1 VTIPKPLRQRL
12 GIEPGHVLEFAEVDG
27 TLVATRVVERP
38 VETEYDLT
46 HVDKSADELLHEL
59 QRLRR

>member
-1 VTIPKPLRQRL
+1 VTIPKSLRERL

-27 TLVATRVVERP
+27 SLVATRVVERP
-38 VETEYDLT
+38 AETDLT
-46 HVDKSADELLHEL
+46 HVDKSADELLLEL